1 MLQLCRLRATV
12 TTVCVTIA
20 SPDTLFAQLGA
31 GTSVVAFYVDVKSI
45 FSEVTVPYVAKN
57 YFENNPTQA
66 HLEVQ

>member
-1 MLQLCRLRATV
+1 MVQLCRLRVTF

-31 GTSVVAFYVDVKSI
+31 ETSVISFYVDVKSI
-45 FSEVTVPYVAKN
+45 FSGVTVPYVAKN
-57 YFENNPTQA
+57 YFENNPTHA